1 MTNKVYAAEAV
12 LLVFVGFGSRVFSEG
27 SPIPVLLFAVMCGLI
42 VWLMVASYKGET
54 APDVTIAQLSG
65 PVTDVVSSAQR
76 TFIVPDDM
84 FMGTTEG
91 RTDFKIGSQPI
102 FTRRHVNV
110 APGDV
115 VTVAGI
121 AGAAFEALAVR
132 DRTGISALP
141 APKFPF
147 DNPKREMAINGFLTV
162 FLYGFVVCTII
173 KRRFDK
179 MWSWRNAIESSITLL
194 QSAPAA
200 APSAAAGSAPGQ
212 PAGPGVSAW

>member
-12 LLVFVGFGSRVFSEG
+12 LLVLVGFGSSIFGEG

-42 VWLMVASYKGET
+42 VWLMVASYNGRT
-54 APDVTIAQLSG
+54 APDVALAQLSG

-76 TFIVPDDM
+76 TFIVPGDM

-91 RTDFKIGSQPI
+91 RTDFKIGGQPI
-102 FTRRHVNV
+102 FIRRYVNLG
-110 APGDV
+110 PGDV

-121 AGAAFEALAVR
+121 PGATFEAVAMR
-132 DRTGISALP
+132 DRNGINALP
-141 APKFPF
+141 APRFPF
-147 DNPKREMAINGFLTV
+147 DDPKREMAINGFLTV

-179 MWSWRNAIESSITLL
+179 MWSWRNAIERSVTLL
-194 QSAPAA
+194 QSAPAPA
-200 APSAAAGSAPGQ
+200 ASAAAGYTPGQ